1 MARRSVVRS
10 VRRTEGRRG
19 AKASQP
25 SESDESCVG
34 FLRESDC
41 ASGNQVSERVTAM
54 AVPRIR
60 PGRCALSGLRPGGF
74 VGLKVV
80 SNQQAAVAIRENVV
94 GAEFA
99 GPLECSVPE
108 V

>member
-10 VRRTEGRRG
+10 VRRTEGRRD

-25 SESDESCVG
+25 SECDESCAG
-34 FLRESDC
+34 FLRESGR

-60 PGRCALSGLRPGGF
+60 PGHCALICLGPGGL
-74 VGLKVV
+74 VGFEVV
-80 SNQQAAVAIRENVV
+80 CNQQAAVAVGENAV
-94 GAEFA
+94 GAEFIR
-99 GPLECSVPE
+99 PLECSVTE

>member
-10 VRRTEGRRG
+10 VRRTEGRRD

-25 SESDESCVG
+25 SNLAKACVG
-34 FLRESDC
+34 FSRKPNSPSDYQ
-41 ASGNQVSERVTAM
+41 NSERVTAM

>member
-1 MARRSVVRS
+1 MARGSVVRS

-25 SESDESCVG
+25 SERDESCIG

-60 PGRCALSGLRPGGF
+60 PRHCALSGLRPGGC
-74 VGLKVV
+74 VGLEVV
-80 SNQQAAVAIRENVV
+80 DNQQAAVSIREHVFA
-94 GAEFA
+94 AEFA
-99 GPLECSVPE
+99 GPLERSVSE